1 MLYHLLYSIREL
13 WFGFNI
19 FRYITFRASMAAVT
33 SFVICVILGPV
44 IIGKLRE
51 LEIGQYVRKEHV
63 DNLYDLHK
71 HKEGTPTMG
80 GILILVSVL
89 VSALLWCR
97 LDNDY
102 VLLALGG
109 MVWLGT
115 IGFID
120 DLIKLRNKSAK
131 GLQAMTKLAGQIVL
145 ALIVGLF
152 VINDKNI
159 GTNLY
164 LPFLKN
170 AICNLGI
177 FYLALVLLV
186 IVGTSNAVN
195 LTDGLDGLAIGCV
208 IFITLTYSVISYIT
222 GHVDMSKY
230 LHVFYLPGAGELT
243 VFCSALTGA
252 GLGFLWFN
260 CHPASV
266 FMGDTGSLSLG
277 GAIAIVSVLVKK
289 EFLLLIAG
297 GVLVVESLSVILQ
310 ILNFKLKKR
319 RLFLMSPIHHHFQI
333 KGWHESKITIRFW
346 IIAAILALLSMA
358 TLKVR

>member
-1 MLYHLLYSIREL
+1 MFYHILYPLREF

-19 FRYITFRASMAAVT
+19 FKYITFRASMAAVT
-33 SFVICVILGPV
+33 SFAICLISGPF
-44 IIGKLRE
+44 IIKWLKD
-51 LEIGQYVRKEHV
+51 LNIGQYVRKEHV
-63 DNLYDLHK
+63 SGLYDLHK

-80 GILILVSVL
+80 GLLIIVSVL
-89 VSALLWCR
+89 VTSLLWCR

-102 VLLALGG
+102 VFLVLGG
-109 MVWLGT
+109 MVWLGI

-120 DLIKLRNKSAK
+120 DLIKLRSKSAR
-131 GLQAMTKLAGQIVL
+131 GIRAMTKLAGQVVL
-145 ALIVGLF
+145 ALIVGVF
-152 VINDKNI
+152 IINNKGI
-159 GTNLY
+159 GSGLY

-170 AICNLGI
+170 AVADLGV
-177 FYLALVLLV
+177 FYILFTLLV

-208 IFITLTYSVISYIT
+208 VFITLTYAVISYVT
-222 GHVDMSKY
+222 GHAGISKY
-230 LHVFYLPGAGELT
+230 LQVFYLPGSGELT
-243 VFCSALTGA
+243 VFCAALAGA

-260 CHPASV
+260 SPPATV
-266 FMGDTGSLSLG
+266 FMGDTGALSLG
-277 GAIAIVSVLVKK
+277 GSIAIVSVLIKK

-297 GVLVVESLSVILQ
+297 GVLVAESLSVILQ
-310 ILNFKLKKR
+310 VLSFRLRKK

-333 KGWHESKITIRFW
+333 KGLDESKITIRFW